1 MTQRLNSLKFVSHI
15 QYVSPCLSTT
25 GSDLQK
31 KTLWVFTHWQPVW
44 TLYGL
49 SESSKQTTALLVCH
63 SLKEAIL
70 VNPCTIDLGKG
81 GGSKEINLPTV
92 KSPDASIPGFLA
104 HKKYCLK
111 PFHFCVA
118 LWQASGLE
126 TYHSL
131 PLKREAVTFSSLD
144 LGYSL
149 DGGLLIWQFD
159 ALICLTYGLLDKS
172 D

>member
-1 MTQRLNSLKFVSHI
+1 MICK
-15 QYVSPCLSTT
+15 
-25 GSDLQK
+25 K
-31 KTLWVFTHWQPVW
+31 KTLWVFTHWQPLW

-49 SESSKQTTALLVCH
+49 SESSKQTTALPMCH

-92 KSPDASIPGFLA
+92 KPPDASIPGFLA
-104 HKKYCLK
+104 HEKYCLK
-111 PFHFCVA
+111 PFHFSCGPLTSQWA
-118 LWQASGLE
+118 WNI
-126 TYHSL
+126 SL
-131 PLKREAVTFSSLD
+131 SSFKKRSCHISSLD

-149 DGGLLIWQFD
+149 DGGLLIWRFD